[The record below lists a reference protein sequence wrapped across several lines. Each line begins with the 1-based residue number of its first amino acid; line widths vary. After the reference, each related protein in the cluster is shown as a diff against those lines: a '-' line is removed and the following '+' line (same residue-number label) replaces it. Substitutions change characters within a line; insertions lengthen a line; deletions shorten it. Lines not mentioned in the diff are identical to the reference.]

1 MKHKI
6 LTLSGAA
13 VAAAVLSTSAFA
25 TDAQKH
31 VYVQVAPSITV
42 SATGTSTNGTAGNPQ
57 NVDLGSQGGT
67 FSQVLDFQVDANVES
82 LSLGVTT
89 TNLYKGDDP
98 TNQDVAPLAVD
109 QPHGVT
115 ITADNAT
122 PMAGGSNSTTYA
134 GADNSVT
141 DSNGNTF
148 DGFVSNNIP
157 FESSQNGDFSQP
169 VHVDVGWIVPPE
181 QPQGEYSGYVVL
193 HTALVG
199 TP

>member
-1 MKHKI
+1 MKRKI
-6 LTLSGAA
+6 LTISGAA
-13 VAAAVLSTSAFA
+13 IAAAVLSTSAYA

-31 VYVQVAPSITV
+31 VYVTVAPSITV
-42 SATGTSTNGTAGNPQ
+42 SATGTSTSSSGNPM

-67 FSQVLDFQVDANVES
+67 FNQILDFRVDANVES

-98 TNQDVAPLAVD
+98 TNADVAPLAVD
-109 QPHGVT
+109 TDHGVT

-122 PMAGGSNSTTYA
+122 PMAGASNSTTYS

-141 DSNGNTF
+141 DGNGNAF
-148 DGFVSNNIP
+148 PGQVSNNIN
-157 FESSQNGDFSQP
+157 FESSQNGDFSQA
-169 VHVDVGWIVPPE
+169 VHVDVGWVVPPE

-199 TP
+199 SP